1 MITSRN
7 NLCTHSSALPGTRPV
22 DKLGFQPNLGRST
35 GALLSVIEKG
45 RPVEPIRQLPD
56 LIQAFEDT
64 ISVEQQERRRINSLV
79 NIVERYCAGV
89 SDEFLNQ
96 FETGSQKYTR
106 HLLHADAEDR
116 FSLLA
121 LVWKPGQG
129 TPIHDHPSWGVL
141 GVLRGRM
148 RFTNYA
154 PDEVDGQR
162 CLIPVETFIGTAG
175 SVGTV
180 YPPAMDLHRMDNC
193 SEDEVAVTLHAY
205 GLLVK
210 EFHIYSPET
219 AEKREATSTFDTIL
233 EGAMP

>member
-1 MITSRN
+1 MS
-7 NLCTHSSALPGTRPV
+7 
-22 DKLGFQPNLGRST
+22 
-35 GALLSVIEKG
+35 
-45 RPVEPIRQLPD
+45 PISELPD
-56 LIQAFEDT
+56 LIGAFEET
-64 ISVEQQERRRINSLV
+64 IATEKNERRRLNGLV
-79 NIVERYCAGV
+79 RVVEDYCAGV
-89 SDEFLNQ
+89 SDDFLGQ
-96 FETGSQKYTR
+96 FGESSQKYTR
-106 HLLHADAEDR
+106 HLLHADAGDR

-129 TPIHDHPSWGVL
+129 TPIHDHPSWGVI

-154 PDEVDGQR
+154 PSTEEGQN
-162 CLIPVETFIGTAG
+162 CLVPVETFIGTAG

-193 SEDEVAVTLHAY
+193 SSDEVAVTLHAY
-205 GLLVK
+205 GCLVK

-219 AEKREATSTFDTIL
+219 GERREATSAFDTVL

>member
-1 MITSRN
+1 MPPIT
-7 NLCTHSSALPGTRPV
+7 
-22 DKLGFQPNLGRST
+22 
-35 GALLSVIEKG
+35 E
-45 RPVEPIRQLPD
+45 LPD
-56 LIQAFEDT
+56 LIGAFEET
-64 ISVEQQERRRINSLV
+64 IVTEKNERRRLNGLV
-79 NIVERYCAGV
+79 RVVEDYCAGV
-89 SDEFLNQ
+89 SDDFLGQ
-96 FETGSQKYTR
+96 FGESSQKYTR

-129 TPIHDHPSWGVL
+129 TPIHDHPSWGVI

-154 PDEVDGQR
+154 PSTEEGQN
-162 CLIPVETFIGTAG
+162 CLVPVETFIGTAG

-193 SEDEVAVTLHAY
+193 SSDEVAVTLHAY
-205 GLLVK
+205 GCLVK

-219 AEKREATSTFDTIL
+219 GERREATSAFDTVL

>member
-1 MITSRN
+1 M
-7 NLCTHSSALPGTRPV
+7 P
-22 DKLGFQPNLGRST
+22 
-35 GALLSVIEKG
+35 
-45 RPVEPIRQLPD
+45 PISELPD
-56 LIQAFEDT
+56 LIGAFEET
-64 ISVEQQERRRINSLV
+64 IVTEKNERRRLNGLV
-79 NIVERYCAGV
+79 RVVEDYCAGV
-89 SDEFLNQ
+89 SDDFLGQ
-96 FETGSQKYTR
+96 FGESSQKYTR

-129 TPIHDHPSWGVL
+129 TPIHDHPSWGVI

-154 PDEVDGQR
+154 PSTEAGQK
-162 CLIPVETFIGTAG
+162 CLVPVETFIGTAG

-193 SEDEVAVTLHAY
+193 SSDEVAVTLHAY
-205 GLLVK
+205 GCLVK

-219 AEKREATSTFDTIL
+219 GERREATSAFDSVL

>member
-1 MITSRN
+1 MS
-7 NLCTHSSALPGTRPV
+7 
-22 DKLGFQPNLGRST
+22 
-35 GALLSVIEKG
+35 
-45 RPVEPIRQLPD
+45 PISELPD
-56 LIQAFEDT
+56 LIGAFEET
-64 ISVEQQERRRINSLV
+64 IATEKNERRRLNGLV
-79 NIVERYCAGV
+79 RVVEDYCAGV
-89 SDEFLNQ
+89 SDDFLGQ
-96 FETGSQKYTR
+96 FGESSQKYTR

-129 TPIHDHPSWGVL
+129 TPIHDHPSWGVI

-154 PDEVDGQR
+154 PSSEEGQN
-162 CLIPVETFIGTAG
+162 CLVPVETFIGTAG

-193 SEDEVAVTLHAY
+193 SSDEIAVTLHAY
-205 GLLVK
+205 GCLVK

-219 AEKREATSTFDTIL
+219 GERREATSAFDTVL

>member
-1 MITSRN
+1 M
-7 NLCTHSSALPGTRPV
+7 P
-22 DKLGFQPNLGRST
+22 
-35 GALLSVIEKG
+35 
-45 RPVEPIRQLPD
+45 PISELPD
-56 LIQAFEDT
+56 LIGAFEET
-64 ISVEQQERRRINSLV
+64 IATEKNERRRLNGLV
-79 NIVERYCAGV
+79 RVVEDYCAGV
-89 SDEFLNQ
+89 SDDFLGQ
-96 FETGSQKYTR
+96 FGESSQKYTR

-129 TPIHDHPSWGVL
+129 TPIHDHPSWGVI

-154 PDEVDGQR
+154 PSTEEGQN
-162 CLIPVETFIGTAG
+162 CLVPVETFIGTAG

-180 YPPAMDLHRMDNC
+180 YPPATDLHRMDNC
-193 SEDEVAVTLHAY
+193 SSDEVAVTLHAY
-205 GLLVK
+205 GCLVK

-219 AEKREATSTFDTIL
+219 GERREATSAFDTVL

>member
-1 MITSRN
+1 M
-7 NLCTHSSALPGTRPV
+7 P
-22 DKLGFQPNLGRST
+22 
-35 GALLSVIEKG
+35 
-45 RPVEPIRQLPD
+45 PISELPD
-56 LIQAFEDT
+56 LIGAFEET
-64 ISVEQQERRRINSLV
+64 IATEKNERRRLNGLV
-79 NIVERYCAGV
+79 RVVEDYCAGV
-89 SDEFLNQ
+89 SDDFLGQ
-96 FETGSQKYTR
+96 FGESSQKYTR

-129 TPIHDHPSWGVL
+129 TPIHDHPSWGVI

-154 PDEVDGQR
+154 PSTEEGQN
-162 CLIPVETFIGTAG
+162 CLVPVETFIGTAG

-193 SEDEVAVTLHAY
+193 SSDEVAVTLHAY
-205 GLLVK
+205 GCLVK

-219 AEKREATSTFDTIL
+219 GERREATSAFDTVL

>member
-1 MITSRN
+1 M
-7 NLCTHSSALPGTRPV
+7 P
-22 DKLGFQPNLGRST
+22 
-35 GALLSVIEKG
+35 
-45 RPVEPIRQLPD
+45 PISELPD
-56 LIQAFEDT
+56 LIGAFEET
-64 ISVEQQERRRINSLV
+64 IVTEKNERRRLNGLV
-79 NIVERYCAGV
+79 RVVEDYCAGV
-89 SDEFLNQ
+89 SDDFLGQ
-96 FETGSQKYTR
+96 FGESSQKYTR

-129 TPIHDHPSWGVL
+129 TPIHDHPSWGVI

-154 PDEVDGQR
+154 PSTEEGQK
-162 CLIPVETFIGTAG
+162 CLVPVETFIGTAG

-193 SEDEVAVTLHAY
+193 SSDEVAVTLHAY
-205 GLLVK
+205 GCLVK

-219 AEKREATSTFDTIL
+219 GERREATSAFDTVL

>member
-1 MITSRN
+1 M
-7 NLCTHSSALPGTRPV
+7 P
-22 DKLGFQPNLGRST
+22 
-35 GALLSVIEKG
+35 
-45 RPVEPIRQLPD
+45 PISELPD
-56 LIQAFEDT
+56 LIGAFEET
-64 ISVEQQERRRINSLV
+64 IVTEKNERRRLNGLV
-79 NIVERYCAGV
+79 RVVEDYCAGV
-89 SDEFLNQ
+89 SDDFLGQ
-96 FETGSQKYTR
+96 FGESSQKYTR

-129 TPIHDHPSWGVL
+129 TPIHDHPSWGVI

-154 PDEVDGQR
+154 PSTEEGQN
-162 CLIPVETFIGTAG
+162 CLVPVETFIGTAG

-193 SEDEVAVTLHAY
+193 SSDEVAVTLHAY
-205 GLLVK
+205 GCLVK

-219 AEKREATSTFDTIL
+219 GERREATSAFDTVL

>member
-1 MITSRN
+1 
-7 NLCTHSSALPGTRPV
+7 V
-22 DKLGFQPNLGRST
+22 QPIS
-35 GALLSVIEKG
+35 E
-45 RPVEPIRQLPD
+45 LPD
-56 LIQAFEDT
+56 LIGAFEET
-64 ISVEQQERRRINSLV
+64 ITTEKNERRRLNGLV
-79 NIVERYCAGV
+79 RVVENYCAGV
-89 SDEFLNQ
+89 TDEFLGQ
-96 FETGSQKYTR
+96 FDGSSQKYTR

-154 PDEVDGQR
+154 PSNEEGQN
-162 CLIPVETFIGTAG
+162 CLVPVETFIGTAG

-193 SEDEVAVTLHAY
+193 SSDEVAVTLHAY
-205 GLLVK
+205 GCLVK
-210 EFHIYSPET
+210 DFHIYSPET
-219 AEKREATSTFDTIL
+219 GERREASSTFDTVL

>member
-1 MITSRN
+1 M
-7 NLCTHSSALPGTRPV
+7 P
-22 DKLGFQPNLGRST
+22 
-35 GALLSVIEKG
+35 
-45 RPVEPIRQLPD
+45 PISELPD
-56 LIQAFEDT
+56 LIGAFEET
-64 ISVEQQERRRINSLV
+64 IVTEKNERRRLNGLV
-79 NIVERYCAGV
+79 RVVEDYCAGV
-89 SDEFLNQ
+89 SDDFLGQ
-96 FETGSQKYTR
+96 FGESSQKYTR

-129 TPIHDHPSWGVL
+129 TPIHDHPSWGVI

-154 PDEVDGQR
+154 PSTEEGQN
-162 CLIPVETFIGTAG
+162 CLVPVEAFIGTAG

-193 SEDEVAVTLHAY
+193 SSDEVAVTLHAY
-205 GLLVK
+205 GCLVK

-219 AEKREATSTFDTIL
+219 GERREATSAFDTVL

>member
-1 MITSRN
+1 M
-7 NLCTHSSALPGTRPV
+7 P
-22 DKLGFQPNLGRST
+22 
-35 GALLSVIEKG
+35 
-45 RPVEPIRQLPD
+45 PISELPD
-56 LIQAFEDT
+56 LIGAFEET
-64 ISVEQQERRRINSLV
+64 IVTEKNERRRLNGLV
-79 NIVERYCAGV
+79 RVVEDYCAGV
-89 SDEFLNQ
+89 SDDFLGQ
-96 FETGSQKYTR
+96 FGESSQKYTR

-129 TPIHDHPSWGVL
+129 TPIHDHPSWGVI

-154 PDEVDGQR
+154 PSTEEGQK
-162 CLIPVETFIGTAG
+162 CLVPVETFIGTAG

-193 SEDEVAVTLHAY
+193 SSDEVAVTLHAY
-205 GLLVK
+205 GCLVK

-219 AEKREATSTFDTIL
+219 GERREATSAFDSVL

>member
-1 MITSRN
+1 M
-7 NLCTHSSALPGTRPV
+7 P
-22 DKLGFQPNLGRST
+22 
-35 GALLSVIEKG
+35 
-45 RPVEPIRQLPD
+45 PISELPD
-56 LIQAFEDT
+56 LIGAFEET
-64 ISVEQQERRRINSLV
+64 IVTEKNERRRLNGLV
-79 NIVERYCAGV
+79 RVVEDYCAGV
-89 SDEFLNQ
+89 SDDFLGQ
-96 FETGSQKYTR
+96 FGESSQKYTR

-129 TPIHDHPSWGVL
+129 TPIHDHPSWGVI

-154 PDEVDGQR
+154 PSTEEGQN
-162 CLIPVETFIGTAG
+162 CLVPVETFIGPAG

-193 SEDEVAVTLHAY
+193 SSDEVAVTLHAY
-205 GLLVK
+205 GCLVK

-219 AEKREATSTFDTIL
+219 GERREATSAFDTVL

>member
-1 MITSRN
+1 M
-7 NLCTHSSALPGTRPV
+7 
-22 DKLGFQPNLGRST
+22 QPISD
-35 GALLSVIEKG
+35 
-45 RPVEPIRQLPD
+45 LPD
-56 LIQAFEDT
+56 LIGAFEKT
-64 ISVEQQERRRINSLV
+64 IATEKNERRRLNGLV
-79 NIVERYCAGV
+79 RVVENYCAGV
-89 SDEFLNQ
+89 TDDFLNQ
-96 FETGSQKYTR
+96 FDEDSQKYTR

-129 TPIHDHPSWGVL
+129 TPIHDHPSWGVI

-154 PDEVDGQR
+154 PSSEEGQS
-162 CLIPVETFIGTAG
+162 CLVPVETFIGTAG

-193 SEDEVAVTLHAY
+193 SEDEIAVTLHAY
-205 GLLVK
+205 GCLVK

-219 AEKREATSTFDTIL
+219 GERREATSTFDTVL

>member
-1 MITSRN
+1 M
-7 NLCTHSSALPGTRPV
+7 
-22 DKLGFQPNLGRST
+22 
-35 GALLSVIEKG
+35 
-45 RPVEPIRQLPD
+45 EPISQLSD
-56 LIQAFEDT
+56 LIGAFEKTVADA
-64 ISVEQQERRRINSLV
+64 QNERRRLNNLV
-79 NIVERYCAGV
+79 GIVENYCAGV
-89 SDEFLNQ
+89 TDEFLDQ
-96 FETGSQKYTR
+96 FEGSSQKYTR
-106 HLLHADAEDR
+106 HLLHADPEDR

-121 LVWKPGQG
+121 LVWQPGQG

-154 PDEVDGQR
+154 PTTAEGLNSLV
-162 CLIPVETFIGTAG
+162 PVETFIGTAG

-193 SEDEVAVTLHAY
+193 STDEIAVTLHAY
-205 GLLVK
+205 GCLVK

-219 AEKREATSTFDTIL
+219 GERREATSSFDSVL

>member
-1 MITSRN
+1 MS
-7 NLCTHSSALPGTRPV
+7 
-22 DKLGFQPNLGRST
+22 
-35 GALLSVIEKG
+35 
-45 RPVEPIRQLPD
+45 PISELPD
-56 LIQAFEDT
+56 LIGAFEET
-64 ISVEQQERRRINSLV
+64 IATEKNERRRLNGLV
-79 NIVERYCAGV
+79 RVVEDYCAGV
-89 SDEFLNQ
+89 SDDFLGQ
-96 FETGSQKYTR
+96 FGESSQKYTR

-129 TPIHDHPSWGVL
+129 TPIHDHPSWGVI

-154 PDEVDGQR
+154 PSTEEGQN
-162 CLIPVETFIGTAG
+162 CLVPVETFIGTAG

-193 SEDEVAVTLHAY
+193 SSDEVAVTLHAY
-205 GLLVK
+205 GCLVK

-219 AEKREATSTFDTIL
+219 GERREATSAFDTVL

>member
-1 MITSRN
+1 M
-7 NLCTHSSALPGTRPV
+7 P
-22 DKLGFQPNLGRST
+22 
-35 GALLSVIEKG
+35 
-45 RPVEPIRQLPD
+45 PISELPD
-56 LIQAFEDT
+56 LIGAFEET
-64 ISVEQQERRRINSLV
+64 IVTETNERRRLNGLV
-79 NIVERYCAGV
+79 RVVEDYCAGV
-89 SDEFLNQ
+89 SDDFLGQ
-96 FETGSQKYTR
+96 FGESSQKYTR

-129 TPIHDHPSWGVL
+129 TPIHDHPSWGVI

-154 PDEVDGQR
+154 PSTEEGQN
-162 CLIPVETFIGTAG
+162 CLVPVETFIGTAG

-193 SEDEVAVTLHAY
+193 SSDEVAVTLHAY
-205 GLLVK
+205 GCLVK

-219 AEKREATSTFDTIL
+219 GERREATSAFDTVL